1 MSLDPVG
8 PAGADPDKHA
18 SSADRVLVYI
28 PVIHSAADLGSL
40 AQGARERLAQV
51 IGRAAAD
58 QRIAAIQGWWREL
71 GRRLDS
77 LPVDWNRTRLYQD
90 GLPVCEHEMAIVTEL
105 AHKGNPN
112 HAILLALVS
121 RGATLMGTE
130 DAALVVQEYRRFQK
144 LVQAEKA
151 GVSDAAALRAEG
163 ERLLRARDEYIA
175 ARVDA
180 TLLPEES
187 GVLFI
192 GAAHRVAEL
201 LAGKM
206 IVKPFDLRPPAGSSR
221 G

>member
-1 MSLDPVG
+1 MNSVPATG
-8 PAGADPDKHA
+8 AGAPVDSQAP
-18 SSADRVLVYI
+18 SSTRLLVYI
-28 PVIHSAADLGSL
+28 PVVHSAADLGSL

-51 IGRAAAD
+51 IGKAAVE
-58 QRIAAIQGWWREL
+58 QRIAAIHAWWREL
-71 GRRLDS
+71 GRRVDA
-77 LPVDWNRTRLYQD
+77 LPIDWTRARLYQD

-112 HAILLALVS
+112 HAILLSLVS

-151 GVSDAAALRAEG
+151 GVKDAADLRAEG
-163 ERLLRARDEYIA
+163 ESLLKARDAFIA
-175 ARVDA
+175 GRVDA
-180 TLLPEES
+180 TLLPGES

-201 LAGKM
+201 LTDKM
-206 IVKPFDLRPPAGSSR
+206 VVKPIDLRPPAGPSR